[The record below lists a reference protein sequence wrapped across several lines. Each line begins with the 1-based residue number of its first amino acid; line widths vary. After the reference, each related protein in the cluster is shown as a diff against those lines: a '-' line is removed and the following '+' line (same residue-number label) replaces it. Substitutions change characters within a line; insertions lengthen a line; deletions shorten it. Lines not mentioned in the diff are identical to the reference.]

1 MEPLYIGVDLHS
13 RFFQACA
20 VDPSGTR
27 QWEGR
32 FACTTAGVS
41 EFHTRCRRTDAIAVE
56 ASTSTWHF
64 VDSVQAMVD
73 RVIVVDAFR
82 TRLKAGFAAKTDR
95 LDARRLADALRRDSV
110 VGIYVPPPHV
120 REWRELCRH
129 RQTVVRTKRALI
141 QRLRAVLLRQG
152 IVERARLSTARG
164 LTVLDPLTLPPRA
177 GDAVTQL
184 RALIVAL
191 DEQATRADAAVVNE
205 VARDSVSQALLTI
218 TGIGPILGLTIR
230 SEIGSIQ
237 RFPRPRELASY
248 TGLVPRVDASAS
260 RVYYG
265 RITRRGSP
273 WLRWALVEAA
283 IHRTRQTDARGA
295 WARRLAVR
303 KGALK
308 ARVAMARRL
317 CEEIWDVWRASERR
331 SLQGGS
337 SRFS

>member
-1 MEPLYIGVDLHS
+1 
-13 RFFQACA
+13 
-20 VDPSGTR
+20 
-27 QWEGR
+27 
-32 FACTTAGVS
+32 
-41 EFHTRCRRTDAIAVE
+41 
-56 ASTSTWHF
+56 
-64 VDSVQAMVD
+64 
-73 RVIVVDAFR
+73 VIVVDAFR
-82 TRLKAGFAAKTDR
+82 TRLNAGFAAKTDR
-95 LDARRLADALRRDSV
+95 LDARRWAAALRRDSV

-129 RQTVVRTKRALI
+129 RQTVVRPKRALI
-141 QRLRAVLLRQG
+141 QRLRAVWLRHG
-152 IVERARLSTARG
+152 IVERARLRTARG

-191 DEQATRADAAVVNE
+191 DEQATRADAAVANE
-205 VARDSVSQALLTI
+205 VARDPVSQALLTI
-218 TGIGPILGLTIR
+218 TGLGPILGLTIR

-237 RFPRPRELASY
+237 RCPRPRERASY
-248 TGLVPRVDASAS
+248 PGLVPRVDASAS
-260 RVYYG
+260 RVHDG

-283 IHRTRQTDARGA
+283 IHRTRQTAAMGA

-303 KGALK
+303 TGALK

-331 SLQGGS
+331 SLHGGGS
-337 SRFS
+337 RCS

>member
-32 FACTTAGVS
+32 FERTSVGVS
-41 EFHTRCRRTDAIAVE
+41 AFQARCRCVDAIAVE
-56 ASTSTWHF
+56 ASTPTWHF
-64 VDSVQAMVD
+64 VDWVQSSVD
-73 RVIVVDAFR
+73 RVVVVDAFR
-82 TRLKAGFAAKTDR
+82 TRLKAGYAAKTDR

-110 VGIYVPPPHV
+110 VGIYVPPLYV

-152 IVERARLSTARG
+152 IVEHARLRTARG
-164 LTVLDPLTLPPRA
+164 LSVLDRLVLSARA
-177 GDAVTQL
+177 SEAVTQL

-191 DEQATRADAAVVNE
+191 DEQGTRGDAAVAAE
-205 VARDSVSQALLTI
+205 VQRDAVSQALLTI
-218 TGIGPILGLTIR
+218 RGIGPILGLTIR
-230 SEIGSIQ
+230 SEIGSIH
-237 RFPRPRELASY
+237 RFPSPRELASY
-248 TGLVPRVDASAS
+248 AGLVPRVEASAG
-260 RVYYG
+260 RIRYG

-283 IHRTRQTDARGA
+283 IHRIKQADATGA
-295 WARRLAVR
+295 WGRRLAGR

-317 CEEIWDVWRASERR
+317 CEEIWGVWHGIDGR
-331 SLQGGS
+331 SLHGGRS
-337 SRFS
+337 SFS

>member
-1 MEPLYIGVDLHS
+1 VEQLYIGVDLHS

-20 VDPSGTR
+20 VARSGER

-32 FACTTAGVS
+32 FLRTAEGFG
-41 EFHTRCRRTDAIAVE
+41 EFQTRCSRADAIAVE
-56 ASTSTWHF
+56 ASTPTWHF
-64 VDSVQAMVD
+64 VDTVQAGVS
-73 RVIVVDAFR
+73 RVVVVDAFR

-110 VGIYVPPPHV
+110 VGIYVPPPAI

-152 IVERARLSTARG
+152 IVEGARLRTPRA
-164 LTVLDPLTLPPRA
+164 LAALDRLTLSERA
-177 GDAVTQL
+177 GEAVAQL
-184 RALIVAL
+184 RTLIVAL
-191 DEQATRADAAVVNE
+191 HEQRDRADVAVAEE
-205 VARDSVSQALLTI
+205 VARDAVSQQLITI
-218 TGIGPILGLTIR
+218 VGIGPILGLTIR
-230 SEIGSIQ
+230 SEIGSID
-237 RFPRPRELASY
+237 RFPSPRELASY
-248 TGLVPRVDASAS
+248 AGLVPRVDASAG
-260 RVYYG
+260 RTYYG

-283 IHRTRQTDARGA
+283 IHRIKQADARGK
-295 WARRLAVR
+295 WGRRLAVR

-317 CEEIWDVWRASERR
+317 CEEIWIVWRRI
-331 SLQGGS
+331 G
-337 SRFS
+337 